1 MQTLFIPDII
11 RIEILDKSGDPFREE
26 NILVGIKTFA
36 THKNDIDISPFLND
50 KEEHISINKEQ
61 LSHRA
66 DIFISYGLMDYVS
79 LGYAKPD
86 IQIYF
91 WGNNSLDR
99 YISYWSRLLDH
110 KKNRKQTEME
120 IKLLKKFEKEFAEI
134 EKKETEE
141 LKVFSSCF
149 NRKTKQK
156 EDIILVTDIWD
167 KSYAEKNYKVIL
179 PI

>member
-11 RIEILDKSGDPFREE
+11 RLEITDKSGDPFRQE

-36 THKNDIDISPFLND
+36 THKNDIDISPFLSD
-50 KEEHISINKEQ
+50 KEGHITINKEQ

-79 LGYAKPD
+79 LAYAKPG

-99 YISYWSRLLDH
+99 YINYWSTLINH

-120 IKLLKKFEKEFAEI
+120 IKLLKKFEKDFAEI
-134 EKKETEE
+134 EKRETEE
-141 LKVFSSCF
+141 LKIFSSCF
-149 NRKTKQK
+149 NRTTNQK
-156 EDIILVTDIWD
+156 HDIVLVADIWD
-167 KSYAEKNYKVIL
+167 KSCAEKNYKVIL